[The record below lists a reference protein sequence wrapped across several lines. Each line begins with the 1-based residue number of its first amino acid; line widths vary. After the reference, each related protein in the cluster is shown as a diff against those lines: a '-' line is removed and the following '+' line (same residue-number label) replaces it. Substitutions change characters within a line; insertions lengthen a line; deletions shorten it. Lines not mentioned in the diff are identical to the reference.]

1 MSEQL
6 APLDMALS
14 EAPDAVEARANSG
27 DGQAQL
33 AMSIVSRYGLHGRTP
48 DIVAAGRWR
57 DQALANQRFMPIT
70 QYTAAFN
77 GSPSRVNIIN
87 VPVQAI
93 SAAQWQAVN
102 RCVIWLSGDPAVT
115 SAACGGPA
123 EAERRKV
130 AWATFARGLHGS
142 RQIMSA
148 PVGSPS
154 RTQVLTRY
162 SNRIAVFFTPGV
174 HTSNPPVEASWKHP
188 ARKSRQG
195 GGSDHDGERLVAIGG
210 CSVESQMRRLARL
223 RSS

>member
-1 MSEQL
+1 VVCLTAAAGLAACQSLVTAVPLSEQL

-14 EAPDAVEARANSG
+14 GAPDAVEARANSG

-33 AMSIVSRYGLHGRTP
+33 AMSIVSMYGLHGRAP
-48 DIVAAGRWR
+48 DILAAGRWR
-57 DQALANQRFMPIT
+57 DQALANRRSMPIT

-87 VPVQAI
+87 VPVQTI

-130 AWATFARGLHGS
+130 AWAE
-142 RQIMSA
+142 I
-148 PVGSPS
+148 
-154 RTQVLTRY
+154 
-162 SNRIAVFFTPGV
+162 
-174 HTSNPPVEASWKHP
+174 W
-188 ARKSRQG
+188 
-195 GGSDHDGERLVAIGG
+195 
-210 CSVESQMRRLARL
+210 RR
-223 RSS
+223 